1 MTILAHFAASSRLRQ
16 AVISAAAAFLLCL
29 SPAAQTQTALKPP
42 RPVGGADCD
51 KTSGYD
57 VIIVG
62 AGLSGLTAAKE
73 LIHLGHSVLILE
85 ANDRI
90 GGRGY
95 VGQIG
100 VGEIG
105 GPKVPIDYGGAWIHG
120 VATNPLTPLVDA
132 MGFHRSRSELDV
144 PYYVNGRRASE
155 EQTKLFHDAIEEF
168 EESAVLAAASEE
180 SEHALSEYACS
191 AASKIKDRRTT
202 PEELCGQLTRMM
214 RDKRAAKHLCGR
226 ALRIRKELSAKDF
239 CGEAQK

>member
-1 MTILAHFAASSRLRQ
+1 LPQENLAHFALGSRSRA
-16 AVISAAAAFLLCL
+16 AVISAAAAFLFCL

-42 RPVGGADCD
+42 RLVGGADCN
-51 KTSGYD
+51 KTSDYD

-62 AGLSGLTAAKE
+62 AGISGLTAAKE

-95 VGQIG
+95 VGQIA

-120 VATNPLTPLVDA
+120 VATNPLTGLVDA

-144 PYYVNGRRASE
+144 PYYVTAKGRARNRRNSSTKRSRSLKRQRSWPPRPKRAS
-155 EQTKLFHDAIEEF
+155 TRWRNTHAAPRAKSRIERRRRKI
-168 EESAVLAAASEE
+168 
-180 SEHALSEYACS
+180 S
-191 AASKIKDRRTT
+191 AANLPK
-202 PEELCGQLTRMM
+202 
-214 RDKRAAKHLCGR
+214 
-226 ALRIRKELSAKDF
+226 
-239 CGEAQK
+239 